1 MLCLLCRLSRMLSV
15 LNLPFMPSVIM
26 LGVVMVSVVA
36 LDLLNENVLAVADL
50 ANILNFLVGEKIT
63 FFVGHG

>member
-1 MLCLLCRLSRMLSV
+1 
-15 LNLPFMPSVIM
+15 MPSVIM

-50 ANILNFLVGEKIT
+50 ANILNFLVGKKISFCGSWLAKVKDSLFT
-63 FFVGHG
+63 R

>member
-1 MLCLLCRLSRMLSV
+1 
-15 LNLPFMPSVIM
+15 M

-50 ANILNFLVGEKIT
+50 ANILNFLLGKKIT
-63 FFVGHG
+63 FLWVMVSFLRLRTL